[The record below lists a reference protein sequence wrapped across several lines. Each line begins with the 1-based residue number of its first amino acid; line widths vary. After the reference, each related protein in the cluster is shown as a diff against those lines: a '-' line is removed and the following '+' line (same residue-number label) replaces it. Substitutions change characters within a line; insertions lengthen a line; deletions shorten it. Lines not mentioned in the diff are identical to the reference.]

1 MKPQIIVCGLGRTGY
16 KIFCLLKQ
24 QSAAVVAISDRQIV
38 CEYQSDIIIG
48 DPCSPTTLLQA
59 GILEAETLVLAT
71 DSDALNLEILT
82 RAHLTNPKI
91 RIVNRLFNETLGERL
106 DQTLPAHVSMSV
118 ASLAAPIF
126 SFAALGNKAIGQLH
140 LFDRLWP
147 IQEIII
153 EEDHPWWGL
162 PLYELWDDPARML
175 IYYLPAHDEID
186 LISAVLLGKK
196 LQTGDHLI
204 IGNKPTI
211 RAKKRFKL
219 QKWLRNLFNLRPY
232 QHYVQPVIL
241 VTLSLLG
248 MISIATLTYL
258 SVNQKI
264 SLVDS
269 LYFSVG
275 MITGAGGN
283 EKVAESTPDSI
294 KIFTVIMMIVGA
306 GVIGICYA
314 LLNDFIL
321 GSRLKQFWDATR
333 IPFRN
338 HYIICGLGGI
348 GTRIVRQLHEQGCE
362 VVVIESDPNNRF
374 LHSVRSWGI
383 PVIIEDARLVATLET
398 ANINSAESLIV
409 VTREDMI
416 NVEIALTAKAIAP
429 KINLVLR
436 SSQEQFGRSIQEVF
450 DFDTVLCPRDLATYS
465 FAAAALGGRILGN
478 GMTDDLLWVALAT
491 LITPNHPFMGQIVKE
506 AAMNADFVPLY
517 LEKQGQTIHGWQLLE
532 TNLSQ
537 GDVLYL
543 TMPAM
548 RLQQVWQ
555 HTSLTIPES
564 FPDLK

>member
-24 QSAAVVAISDRQIV
+24 QSAAVVAISDRQMV

-48 DPCSPTTLLQA
+48 DPCSPKTLLQA
-59 GILEAETLVLAT
+59 GLPDAETLVLAI
-71 DSDALNLEILT
+71 DNDALNLEILT
-82 RAHLTNPKI
+82 RARIINPKI

-126 SFAALGNKAIGQLH
+126 SFAALGNKAIGQLQ

-153 EEDHPWWGL
+153 EENHPWWGL

-186 LISAVLLGKK
+186 LVSAVLLGKK
-196 LQTGDHLI
+196 LATGDHLI

-211 RAKKRFKL
+211 KAKQRFKL
-219 QKWLRNLFNLRPY
+219 QKWLRNLLNLRPY

-248 MISIATLTYL
+248 MISLATITYL

-294 KIFTVIMMIVGA
+294 KIFTE
-306 GVIGICYA
+306 
-314 LLNDFIL
+314 IL
-321 GSRLKQFWDATR
+321 G
-333 IPFRN
+333 
-338 HYIICGLGGI
+338 
-348 GTRIVRQLHEQGCE
+348 
-362 VVVIESDPNNRF
+362 
-374 LHSVRSWGI
+374 
-383 PVIIEDARLVATLET
+383 
-398 ANINSAESLIV
+398 
-409 VTREDMI
+409 
-416 NVEIALTAKAIAP
+416 
-429 KINLVLR
+429 
-436 SSQEQFGRSIQEVF
+436 
-450 DFDTVLCPRDLATYS
+450 
-465 FAAAALGGRILGN
+465 
-478 GMTDDLLWVALAT
+478 
-491 LITPNHPFMGQIVKE
+491 
-506 AAMNADFVPLY
+506 
-517 LEKQGQTIHGWQLLE
+517 
-532 TNLSQ
+532 
-537 GDVLYL
+537 
-543 TMPAM
+543 
-548 RLQQVWQ
+548 
-555 HTSLTIPES
+555 
-564 FPDLK
+564 